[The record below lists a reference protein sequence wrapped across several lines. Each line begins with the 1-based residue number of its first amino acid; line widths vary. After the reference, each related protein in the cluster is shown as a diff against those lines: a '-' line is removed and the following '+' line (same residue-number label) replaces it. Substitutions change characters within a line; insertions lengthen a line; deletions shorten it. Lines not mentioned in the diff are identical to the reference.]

1 MPASAGSYL
10 KASHLRS
17 PVFASQRP
25 VSPHVAGVAALVLAT
40 NSDLSNAEVRSIL
53 QQTAEDLGLK
63 QEHQGYGLVRADLA
77 VQAASGSIPTDPD
90 PDPEPGTITVS
101 SISYSLSRNAK
112 HMYVSVQLNSAVAS
126 ASVSIE
132 VYLNG
137 GSSPYYT
144 GTITTDTA
152 GVAKFTVVNA
162 PSGTYSTEVTDVTAV
177 GYTWDEE
184 SPEDSFENR
193 R

>member
-1 MPASAGSYL
+1 M
-10 KASHLRS
+10 
-17 PVFASQRP
+17 
-25 VSPHVAGVAALVLAT
+25 AALVLAA
-40 NSDLSNAEVRSIL
+40 NSALTNAEVRSIL

-132 VYLNG
+132 VYLNE
-137 GSSPYYT
+137 GSPPYYT